1 LAALLSALAAP
12 ASAQELADER
22 AAVAVF
28 VRSQQDALQTATP
41 VRSRGRLRRPGRIA
55 AVLAAGLVVA
65 IGAGSAAA
73 ASGALPPGLQQK
85 AHRLLSPLGVPG
97 PTANPPRPATTSPT
111 RSRQSATPRT
121 GPSDPG
127 DATATQLCQAWTS
140 EQKNP
145 HGTHTAADALKDLLT
160 RAGNP
165 ASVPKF
171 CTGLLSHGHDVQP
184 STPATVAPS
193 DAKDHANP
201 HPRGSPS
208 TDG

>member
-22 AAVAVF
+22 AAVAAF
-28 VRSQQDALQTATP
+28 AHAQQDPTQAATP
-41 VRSRGRLRRPGRIA
+41 VASRGRLRRPARIA

-65 IGAGSAAA
+65 VGAGSAAA

-97 PTANPPRPATTSPT
+97 PTANPTRPATNSPT
-111 RSRQSATPRT
+111 RSGKSATPPT

-127 DATATQLCQAWTS
+127 DATPTQLCQAWNS
-140 EQKNP
+140 EQKYP
-145 HGTHTAADALKDLLT
+145 HGGHTAADALKDLLT

-165 ASVPKF
+165 ASIPKF
-171 CTGLLSHGHDVQP
+171 CTDLLGQGHDVEP
-184 STPATVAPS
+184 SAPASVAPS
-193 DAKDHANP
+193 DGKDHANP